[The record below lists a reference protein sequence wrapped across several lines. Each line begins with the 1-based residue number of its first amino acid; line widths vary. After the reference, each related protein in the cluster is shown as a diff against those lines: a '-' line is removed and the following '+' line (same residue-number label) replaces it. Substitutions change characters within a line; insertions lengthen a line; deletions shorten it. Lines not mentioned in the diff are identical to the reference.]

1 MVFLNYST
9 TLRRPDVI
17 LKTGDILTI
26 HLYSVIRSPTQIQI
40 QFVHEIKTKW
50 NVKID
55 SRLTN
60 DDIIIYYVT

>member
-40 QFVHEIKTKW
+40 QFVHEIKTK
-50 NVKID
+50 
-55 SRLTN
+55 
-60 DDIIIYYVT
+60 